1 MVASDG
7 YWRFQV
13 AALDEV
19 VNGLTHFGTLAIP
32 QPADTR
38 RQSVKVN
45 ALARKTQPTVKG
57 SVVREQFQSEII
69 GLAYIFLVTRE
80 RHPAKRS
87 LAFAEKWPNVFR
99 HKARNLEG
107 IFATSVE
114 RLLANVV
121 AIVKDHRSR
130 TFQSQH
136 RLDVTG
142 HRGHRLLDI

>member
-1 MVASDG
+1 MVAPDG

-13 AALDEV
+13 ATLDEG
-19 VNGLTHFGTLAIP
+19 VNGLTHFRSLAIP

-38 RQSVKVN
+38 RQSLKVN

-57 SVVREQFQSEII
+57 AVIREQFQSEII
-69 GLAYIFLVTRE
+69 GLTYIFLVTRE
-80 RHPAKRS
+80 CHPTKRS
-87 LAFAEKWPNVFR
+87 LAFAEEWPNVFR
-99 HKARNLEG
+99 HKARNLKG
-107 IFATSVE
+107 IFATGVE

-121 AIVKDHRSR
+121 AIVKDHRAR

-142 HRGHRLLDI
+142 HRGHRLLDV

>member
-38 RQSVKVN
+38 RQSLKVN
-45 ALARKTQPTVKG
+45 TLSRKTQPTIKG
-57 SVVREQFQSEII
+57 SVVREQFQSEKI
-69 GLAYIFLVTRE
+69 GLANIFLLTRE
-80 RHPAKRS
+80 CHPTKRP
-87 LAFAEKWPNVFR
+87 LAFAEHWPNVFG
-99 HKARNLEG
+99 HKVRNLKV
-107 IFATSVE
+107 IFQTLVE

-121 AIVKDHRSR
+121 A
-130 TFQSQH
+130 
-136 RLDVTG
+136 
-142 HRGHRLLDI
+142 